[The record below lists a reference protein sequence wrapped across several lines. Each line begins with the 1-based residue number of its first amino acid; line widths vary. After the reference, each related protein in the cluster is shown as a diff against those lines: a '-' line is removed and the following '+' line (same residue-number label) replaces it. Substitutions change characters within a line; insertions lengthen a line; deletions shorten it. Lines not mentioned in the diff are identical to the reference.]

1 MAETPELSFFF
12 FLTKMSCKMETP
24 KVNSVAR
31 MKIKTMMMMMITLQI
46 GLLLESV
53 ICLNVS
59 SCLLI

>member
-1 MAETPELSFFF
+1 
-12 FLTKMSCKMETP
+12 METP